1 MGPSELLALSLGLSV
16 AVAAAAL
23 VGGRIVEALSA
34 DPRLRDRMWAAALVL
49 PVLPPLAVG
58 LILLTPPPVRE
69 IPAEPAMAI
78 PLRFF
83 CS

>member
-34 DPRLRDRMWAAALVL
+34 DPRLRDRMWRCC
-49 PVLPPLAVG
+49 G
-58 LILLTPPPVRE
+58 
-69 IPAEPAMAI
+69 
-78 PLRFF
+78 
-83 CS
+83 S